1 MIVTATELK
10 TNLGKYLELAAIQDI
25 FITKNGKNIARLTS
39 PSIDKLSVLDSLMGI
54 IPQKESIDEDS
65 IREERL
71 ARQ

>member
-1 MIVTATELK
+1 MIVTATEFK
-10 TNLGKYLELAAIQDI
+10 TNLGKYLELAVTQDI

-39 PSIDKLSVLDSLMGI
+39 PSVNKLAVLDSLVGI
-54 IPQKESIDEDS
+54 VPQNDGLDENS

>member
-1 MIVTATELK
+1 MIVTATELQ
-10 TNLGKYLELAAIQDI
+10 TNLSKYLELAAIQDI

-39 PSIDKLSVLDSLMGI
+39 PSIDKLSILNSLVGI
-54 IPQKESIDEDS
+54 IPLQETIDEDA